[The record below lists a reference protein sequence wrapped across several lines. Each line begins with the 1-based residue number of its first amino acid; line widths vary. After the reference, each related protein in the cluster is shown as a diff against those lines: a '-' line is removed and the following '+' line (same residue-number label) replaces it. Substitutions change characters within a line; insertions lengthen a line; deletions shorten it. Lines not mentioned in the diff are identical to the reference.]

1 MKRPHGPGPAIR
13 LYGIIGKDAGAS
25 EALPAGVHLASYR
38 ELAAAVADV
47 PAGRRGPAPP
57 DIDVHRSVVTAL
69 FAHGSVVPVPPGVV
83 FRRLDTLTNWLEL
96 HYAPLMDAV
105 RYVDGR
111 AEARVHVRCAGR
123 ALEARSGHP
132 HPPAKSSHL
141 EGRAFEV
148 FHEVS
153 DHASAWSLVPLPAQQ
168 RRDADDISAS
178 FLVER
183 SRWRDFAEAVAVA
196 ARRAS
201 GLDIALTGPWP
212 PYDFVRL
219 EFGG

>member
-1 MKRPHGPGPAIR
+1 MR
-13 LYGIIGKDAGAS
+13 LYGIIDNDAGAS
-25 EALPAGVHLASYR
+25 EALPAGVQLASYR
-38 ELAAAVADV
+38 ELAAVVAEV

-69 FAHGSVVPVPPGVV
+69 FAHRSVVPVPPGVV

-96 HYAPLMDAV
+96 HYAPLIEAV
-105 RYVDGR
+105 RYVHGR

-123 ALEARSGHP
+123 AVEARSGHP
-132 HPPAKSSHL
+132 HSPGKSPQL

-153 DHASAWSLVPLPAQQ
+153 DHASAWSLVPPSAQQ
-168 RRDADDISAS
+168 TRDVDDISAS

-183 SRWRDFAEAVAVA
+183 SRWHDFTEAVAVA

-201 GLDIALTGPWP
+201 GLEIALSGPWP

-219 EFGG
+219 KFGG